1 MLAELPRVLA
11 QLSDRRLVAVFL
23 KSVVLTLLILDALV
37 LSTVVLLQAGQGG
50 GLASLGGATTDT
62 VLGGRQAVTI
72 LHKASWVTGSAFM
85 VLALLLSVA
94 ASTRAIGE
102 TDVQRRLRQQSAPQ
116 QQLPAAPLETA
127 PGPAPTTG
135 TTGTTGATPAP
146 APVPPATPPA
156 GRP

>member
-1 MLAELPRVLA
+1 M
-11 QLSDRRLVAVFL
+11 FY
-23 KSVVLTLLILDALV
+23 TLLLV
-37 LSTVVLLQAGQGG
+37 LLIIDGLVLIAVVLLQAGQGG
-50 GLASLGGATTDT
+50 GLASLGGGTTDL

-94 ASTRAIGE
+94 ASSRAIGE
-102 TDVQRRLRQQSAPQ
+102 TEVQRRLRQQTPTQ
-116 QQLPAAPLETA
+116 QQLPTAPLETA
-127 PGPAPTTG
+127 PGPPPGTG
-135 TTGTTGATPAP
+135 TTGSTSAP